1 VVSVTITDRLPNAT
15 LAASVDPNQIEEP
28 GGAAEISIVI
38 SNLIEEDPIT
48 LTSLTDSQL
57 GSLDGIGTCSV
68 PQVVESGV
76 DYECR
81 YSSDFS
87 GTAGME
93 ISRQITGTAEDDE
106 LNSVPLADEVSVS
119 IIATDTIFLDSFE
132 SE

>member
-1 VVSVTITDRLPNAT
+1 M
-15 LAASVDPNQIEEP
+15 
-28 GGAAEISIVI
+28 I

-93 ISRQITGTAEDDE
+93 ISLQLTGTSVVYE

-119 IIATDTIFLDSFE
+119 IISTDTIFMDGFE
-132 SE
+132 SK